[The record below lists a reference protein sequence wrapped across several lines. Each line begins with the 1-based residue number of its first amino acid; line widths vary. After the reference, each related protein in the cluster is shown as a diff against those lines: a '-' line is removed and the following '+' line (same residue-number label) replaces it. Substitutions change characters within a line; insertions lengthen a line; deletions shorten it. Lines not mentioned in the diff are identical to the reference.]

1 MLPAAHMR
9 IALDGEAYS
18 YPEFIMWYGQH
29 AQTMWNCA
37 VESESHTFGKL
48 LEEAQTYNEALRQML
63 TSGEEKAV
71 AAAKAAGLKIEALR
85 AEVVIARAAEAQA
98 TSALAAIDAE
108 LHEDIRRIREMLAA
122 DLWVDFTEGNDYVEY
137 GCYSNCELCRGLLDR
152 IVVVVE
158 KLRCGTI

>member
-18 YPEFIMWYGQH
+18 YPEFIIWYGQD

-48 LEEAQTYNEALRQML
+48 LEEAEKYNEALSQML
-63 TSGEEKAV
+63 TIGEEKAV

-85 AEVVIARAAEAQA
+85 DEVAKAQA

-108 LHEDIRRIREMLAA
+108 LHEDIRRIREMFAA
-122 DLWVDFTEGNDYVEY
+122 YLWSVFTEGNDDD
-137 GCYSNCELCRGLLDR
+137 ELCRCSSCSLCRGVFER
-152 IVVVVE
+152 CFE
-158 KLRCGTI
+158 YMRRCGNK

>member
-48 LEEAQTYNEALRQML
+48 LEEAETYNEALSQML
-63 TSGEEKAV
+63 TIGEEKAV

-85 AEVVIARAAEAQA
+85 AEVARARAAKAQA

-108 LHEDIRRIREMLAA
+108 LHEEIRWFGGMIAA
-122 DLWVDFTEGNDYVEY
+122 DRWYAFTEGIDDDEHD
-137 GCYSNCELCRGLLDR
+137 CYYSCRMCQILIDHWVFAR
-152 IVVVVE
+152 I
-158 KLRCGTI
+158 

>member
-18 YPEFIMWYGQH
+18 YPEFIIWYGQD

-48 LEEAQTYNEALRQML
+48 LEEAEKYNEALSQML
-63 TSGEEKAV
+63 TIGEEKAV
-71 AAAKAAGLKIEALR
+71 AAAKAAGPKIEALR
-85 AEVVIARAAEAQA
+85 DEVAKAQA

-108 LHEDIRRIREMLAA
+108 LHEDIRRIREMFAA
-122 DLWVDFTEGNDYVEY
+122 YQWSVFTEGNDDD
-137 GCYSNCELCRGLLDR
+137 ELCRCSSCSLCRGVFEHCFVDMR
-152 IVVVVE
+152 
-158 KLRCGTI
+158 RCGNK